1 MKISGR
7 QWIFATVVVFF
18 SGCGY
23 QIKAV
28 DPRSI
33 FESYAIAGDQQI
45 LACKKVAGLLESAG
59 LTNQNIKGAVGV
71 VVRCLDAKTDRRA
84 VSVDANSLGAEYRV
98 VYSVRYGLE
107 SSDGRQFVRP
117 FWITR
122 SDSFFYDR
130 DNLLGTYNEEAVIG
144 DELADQVADQMVRAI
159 SRLDV
164 SPKK

>member
-1 MKISGR
+1 M
-7 QWIFATVVVFF
+7 
-18 SGCGY
+18 
-23 QIKAV
+23 
-28 DPRSI
+28 
-33 FESYAIAGDQQI
+33 
-45 LACKKVAGLLESAG
+45 
-59 LTNQNIKGAVGV
+59 
-71 VVRCLDAKTDRRA
+71 RCLDAKTDRRA

-144 DELADQVADQMVRAI
+144 DELADRVADQMVQAI

-164 SPKK
+164 SPQK